1 MIYVSSYLFLSCVIS
16 PDSDLYNWLFW
27 LLSSYSISV
36 STMLNTCVMSSFI
49 QLVLQ
54 IVALSFDL
62 GLSFHIHITITLSF
76 DLGFSFP
83 IHITMTLSF
92 DLGLSFHIHIT
103 ITLSF
108 DLGLTIS
115 LSLTL
120 WALNI
125 LFLSLTLWALNILFL
140 SLTLWALNIFFLS
153 LELQALSTLFLH
165 MLCLPL
171 RHSCMYYL
179 GETFFGITP

>member
-36 STMLNTCVMSSFI
+36 STMLNTRVMSSFI
-49 QLVLQ
+49 RLVLQ

-62 GLSFHIHITITLSF
+62 
-76 DLGFSFP
+76 D
-83 IHITMTLSF
+83 
-92 DLGLSFHIHIT
+92 LSFHIHIT

-108 DLGLTIS
+108 DLGLSFPIHITITLSFDPGLTIS

-120 WALNI
+120 L
-125 LFLSLTLWALNILFL
+125 ALNILFL

-153 LELQALSTLFLH
+153 LELWALSTLFLH
-165 MLCLPL
+165 VLGLPL

-179 GETFFGITP
+179 GETSLALLPY

>member
-1 MIYVSSYLFLSCVIS
+1 MWLLCAYLRSVSLVFYAVIYVSSYLFLSCVIA
-16 PDSDLYNWLFW
+16 PDSDLYNWSFW
-27 LLSSYSISV
+27 LLSSCSISV
-36 STMLNTCVMSSFI
+36 STMLNTHVMSGFI

-76 DLGFSFP
+76 DLGLSFP
-83 IHITMTLSF
+83 IHITISLFF
-92 DLGLSFHIHIT
+92 DLGLSFPIHIT

-125 LFLSLTLWALNILFL
+125 LFLSL
-140 SLTLWALNIFFLS
+140 
-153 LELQALSTLFLH
+153 ELRALSTLFLQV
-165 MLCLPL
+165 LCLPL